1 MHMSCTFLTAP
12 LKKKDLR
19 KYADKSAVAR
29 AVLAQ
34 WNRLNTVI
42 RRQVYGVKVQMQ
54 FNSVYVLI

>member
-1 MHMSCTFLTAP
+1 MMTMLCTYMSCTFVTAP
-12 LKKKDLR
+12 LKKDLR

-42 RRQVYGVKVQMQ
+42 RRQVYGVKVQVQ
-54 FNSVYVLI
+54 